1 MKQLVLIAPLALVA
15 CGQQPEPITTLPPAE
30 LRSCIEMPDA
40 PSLPAKDG
48 TEATQLIRDQ
58 MTLDYILGL
67 RTAYADCA
75 AKVAGFDAWA
85 REVE

>member
-1 MKQLVLIAPLALVA
+1 MKYLVILAPIALAA
-15 CGQQPEPITTLPPAE
+15 CGQPEPIITLPPAE
-30 LRSCIEMPDA
+30 LRSCIEMPGA

-58 MTLDYILGL
+58 MTIDFILNL

-75 AKVAGFDAWA
+75 SKVMGLDAWS